1 MRRILPLIALMVAVL
16 TGVPAAH
23 AGGGPLGIDHRLGYD
38 NAGIWKRSYQVDLGY
53 CEALCT
59 LAAASLEGGRTRFGR
74 TLWQSVDAMA
84 FSSLASLG
92 LKYTFG
98 RQRPSYSAN
107 PNLWF
112 SGGQSFPSGEVT
124 EASSF
129 VTPFI
134 AEYQHDHPWVWALAL
149 IPAYDAE
156 ARMKTWGHWQTDVL
170 AGAALGTAFGIWAHD
185 RKSPLL
191 LSWLPGGFMVGYAHR
206 F

>member
-1 MRRILPLIALMVAVL
+1 MRRLPTILILVL
-16 TGVPAAH
+16 SLTISMPAY

-38 NAGIWKRSYQVDLGY
+38 NGGIWKRSNQVALGY

-59 LAAASLEGGRTRFGR
+59 LTAATLVGGQTRFGR

-84 FSSLASLG
+84 FSSIASFG
-92 LKYTFG
+92 LKNVFG
-98 RQRPSYSAN
+98 RERPSYSAD

-112 SGGQSFPSGEVT
+112 HGGASFPSGEVT

-134 AEYQHDHPWVWALAL
+134 AEYHRQHPWVWALAL

-170 AGAALGTAFGIWAHD
+170 AGAALGTAFGIWAHE
-185 RKSPLL
+185 RHTPLI
-191 LSWLPGGFMVGYAHR
+191 LSWLPHGFMVGYARR

>member
-1 MRRILPLIALMVAVL
+1 MTRALRTIVLLLGMLAVPLAR
-16 TGVPAAH
+16 
-23 AGGGPLGIDHRLGYD
+23 AGGGPLGIDHRLAYD
-38 NAGIWKRSYQVDLGY
+38 NGGIWRRSYQVDLAY

-59 LAAASLEGGRTRFGR
+59 LAAASLEGGQTRFGR

-84 FSSLASLG
+84 FSSLASQG
-92 LKYTFG
+92 LKWTFG
-98 RQRPSYSAN
+98 RERPSYSAN

-112 SGGQSFPSGEVT
+112 QGGASFPSGEVT

-134 AEYQHDHPWVWALAL
+134 AEYHADHPWVWALAL

-170 AGAALGTAFGIWAHD
+170 AGALLGTGFGIWAHE
-185 RKSPLL
+185 RKQPLI